1 MKLYSNIAKKISREM
16 MKVIPYNIN
25 VMDENGII
33 IGSGDSSRI
42 GTLHEGAKSVIQ
54 TKTINEIYKQSG
66 GVKPGVNEPIIM
78 DGMVIGVVGITGQP
92 DEVRPFSKLVR
103 ATAVL
108 LIEQEQKNLQEQNDR
123 FNRET
128 FYRELSYRENS
139 YDDAFIQRGKLYG
152 LDLTRK
158 IQAIIVQG
166 RTKTKVLNSLCEKAR
181 HYLFLENHKVV
192 LFTTD
197 HQNFMDKLE
206 GWIDQKEIRKVSF
219 GNVEE
224 IAAVSIKQAESALH
238 IGTKL
243 KPSQKMVYYEELK
256 VFVHLSYPYKES
268 LNSFFSV
275 IDKSGSKLDLI
286 QTLQAYI
293 EESGDMNQVASKLN
307 IHRNTL
313 NYRIDKIE
321 KLSGKNPRD
330 YLDMFQLICG
340 LMWYEN

>member
-1 MKLYSNIAKKISREM
+1 MKLYSNIAKRISREM

-54 TKTINEIYKQSG
+54 TKTINEIYEQSG

-78 DGMVIGVVGITGQP
+78 DGKVIGVVGITGQP

-108 LIEQEQKNLQEQNDR
+108 LIEQEQKNLQAQNDR

-152 LDLTRK
+152 IDLTRK

-166 RTKTKVLNSLCEKAR
+166 RLKTKALTALCEKMR
-181 HYLFLENHKVV
+181 HYLFLENDKAV
-192 LFTTD
+192 LFMID
-197 HQNFMDKLE
+197 HQGSEDRLRE
-206 GWIDQKEIRKVSF
+206 WADQKDILKISF
-219 GNVEE
+219 GNAEVN
-224 IAAVSIKQAESALH
+224 AALSLRQAEATLQ
-238 IGTKL
+238 IGSKL
-243 KPSQKMVYYEELK
+243 KPSQKKVYYEDLK
-256 VFVHLSYPYKES
+256 VFVHLSYRYKES
-268 LNSFFSV
+268 LNSLFSV
-275 IDKSGSKLDLI
+275 LDKSGSKLDLI
-286 QTLQAYI
+286 QTLQTYI
-293 EESGDMNQVASKLN
+293 EESGDMNQVANKLN

-313 NYRIDKIE
+313 NYRIEKIE
-321 KLSGKNPRD
+321 KLSGKNPRN
-330 YLDMFQLICG
+330 YLELFQLICG
-340 LMWYEN
+340 LLWYEE